1 MPTFNQNLNL
11 PTHLTTRD
19 EIREWVILE
28 FLKEEA
34 GSGTKSYQRNISILW
49 NSVLQEIVLSLD
61 AQPI

>member
-34 GSGTKSYQRNISILW
+34 GIGNKRAINEIYLYCGTVCYRK
-49 NSVLQEIVLSLD
+49 
-61 AQPI
+61 